1 MSTAEPGR
9 VVITG
14 GSGFVGSW
22 VCETL
27 VGRGVDVVCVDN
39 FCTGRPR
46 NVSHLLDEPGF
57 ELVNCDVSTGL
68 DIEGPIDWV
77 LHLASPASP
86 PHYLRLPIET
96 LRVGSV
102 GTMNALE
109 LARRADARFL
119 MASTSEV
126 YGDPLEH
133 PQRESYWGNVNP
145 VGPRAVYDEAKRFS
159 EALTVAY
166 RSTYDMDTAIVRIFN
181 TYGPRMR
188 PDDGRAIPT
197 FLHQAMAGEP
207 ITVAGDGS
215 QTRSI
220 CYIDDTVAGIM
231 ALAASREPGP
241 VNIGNPDEMTM
252 LELAERIKTLLHSAS
267 PIEFVELP
275 TDDPKVRC
283 PDTTLAEQLLG
294 WSPRVSAADGLA
306 KTIEWFRAQ
315 AASDGE
321 SRD

>member
-14 GSGFVGSW
+14 GAGFVGSW

-39 FCTGRPR
+39 YCTGRPR

-133 PQRESYWGNVNP
+133 PQRESYCGQ
-145 VGPRAVYDEAKRFS
+145 RQS
-159 EALTVAY
+159 
-166 RSTYDMDTAIVRIFN
+166 
-181 TYGPRMR
+181 
-188 PDDGRAIPT
+188 GRASGGLRRGQT
-197 FLHQAMAGEP
+197 FQ
-207 ITVAGDGS
+207 
-215 QTRSI
+215 
-220 CYIDDTVAGIM
+220 
-231 ALAASREPGP
+231 
-241 VNIGNPDEMTM
+241 
-252 LELAERIKTLLHSAS
+252 
-267 PIEFVELP
+267 
-275 TDDPKVRC
+275 
-283 PDTTLAEQLLG
+283 
-294 WSPRVSAADGLA
+294 
-306 KTIEWFRAQ
+306 
-315 AASDGE
+315 
-321 SRD
+321 

>member
-1 MSTAEPGR
+1 M
-9 VVITG
+9 
-14 GSGFVGSW
+14 
-22 VCETL
+22 
-27 VGRGVDVVCVDN
+27 
-39 FCTGRPR
+39 
-46 NVSHLLDEPGF
+46 
-57 ELVNCDVSTGL
+57 
-68 DIEGPIDWV
+68 
-77 LHLASPASP
+77 
-86 PHYLRLPIET
+86 
-96 LRVGSV
+96 
-102 GTMNALE
+102 
-109 LARRADARFL
+109 
-119 MASTSEV
+119 
-126 YGDPLEH
+126 
-133 PQRESYWGNVNP
+133 
-145 VGPRAVYDEAKRFS
+145 
-159 EALTVAY
+159 TVAY